1 MSARHPSR
9 KIDLDDF
16 GSVAT
21 ADRADLMH
29 ERFPSTATLRW
40 DKAFTNDPDL
50 LGRVLRDILKLGS
63 TPVGPRHGPRP
74 DLDPVTDGPALD
86 RLRGMDPARHPYSLL
101 PFTEAF
107 AILTGT
113 RSVRHVA
120 RLVSLEVTRVHR
132 LRRGVVAPSMDDME
146 RIALAFDHQPSYFV
160 EYRVRSI
167 QTALV
172 VELDRRAAESI
183 GYYESLWNQTYRAG

>member
-16 GSVAT
+16 ASIAT
-21 ADRADLMH
+21 ADRTDLMH
-29 ERFPSTATLRW
+29 ERFPSTATLQW
-40 DKAFTNDPDL
+40 DKAFANDPDL
-50 LGRVLRDILKLGS
+50 LGRVLRDILKLGA
-63 TPVGPRHGPRP
+63 TPAGPRHGPRP
-74 DLDPVTDGPALD
+74 DLDPVTDGAALD
-86 RLRGMDPARHPYSLL
+86 RLRGLDPARHPYSLL
-101 PFTEAF
+101 PFVEAL

-120 RLVSLEVTRVHR
+120 RLVGLEVTRVHR
-132 LRRGVVAPSMDDME
+132 LRRGTTDPTMADME
-146 RIALAFDHQPSYFV
+146 HIAGAFDHQPSYFV

-172 VELDRRAAESI
+172 VELDRRAADSI
-183 GYYESLWNQTYRAG
+183 RYYESLWNQTYRAG